1 MKAQPL
7 TVRRLLPSV
16 LACCL
21 LAVLTP
27 AAWAAPLDIVPGFRI
42 TPPPGWTEG
51 DRTRNSFD
59 LVKLSPQGDVLAL
72 TQVTTEDRQG
82 HEEALERLA
91 DIVAE
96 VREPAKLLVIRGWP
110 VIDRRSTA
118 TLSGGDQ
125 SQLPD
130 DLSFPP
136 DQTVVVRTVAMA
148 AGPTVVR
155 FETTLAS
162 GADERLLDEMR
173 DSIEQ
178 MDVAASGDPVRAQA
192 ELQQVARGVEVRRQ
206 EQQQPPPS
214 SPALPAAEPPAPGS
228 ATQKAAQPAAAV
240 ELTYGELQ
248 IEATPDGRN
257 VVVVANQGYAYSTDS
272 GRTFTAHAGIPSPF
286 RSSGDPSLGL
296 GKSGSFYFGY
306 VGRPSDACATSLLK
320 STDNGKTFSFLGNA
334 VLCPVKGGCSVD
346 QPQIAV
352 DRLNQANG
360 KDQIYAVWRNKT
372 AMSPETP
379 CASITGVEAP
389 RIVCSSN
396 GGTSFTTPVSVG
408 TGQRPRVVVGGDGF
422 VYVTYMTAS
431 SILLNKYSSC
441 ASGLQ
446 QQRGFPVTVSSYNP
460 VSCPVTGLDRC
471 SNGLSSPM
479 AAVDDAV
486 PSHVFL
492 TWATSTQTG
501 NENIKVAD
509 SLDGGK
515 TFPRKM
521 TVSDPVAR
529 RRFMPWICATR
540 SVAYLGWYDRFYAN
554 TANNDFTRYFG
565 ASVAS
570 DGANLVANT
579 VFDYS
584 GVDDAQCRLW
594 PCAPDQMSNAKTC
607 SVQPQLA
614 GFCSAPA
621 GTRCDYR
628 NPSLYC
634 AAGATCQTARGC
646 PKYGD
651 YNGIACAAGNVYRAW
666 AAAAPP
672 PGVTAPGTSV
682 KLYARTSKPR
692 VVNFIARH
700 SNKCLDVKDNSRADG
715 APLIQFSCGSGLNQQ
730 FELIRTGSY
739 YQIVARSSGK
749 CVEVRAASN
758 ADRAVIQQLAC
769 NGGANQRFQLVDA
782 GGGFNKIVIRSSN
795 KCVDVDGAST
805 ADPAQILQFTC
816 NGQTNQQFRLQDVT
830 P

>member
-1 MKAQPL
+1 MNAQMRI
-7 TVRRLLPSV
+7 VRRLLPFT
-16 LACCL
+16 LACGL
-21 LAVLTP
+21 LAALTP
-27 AAWAAPLDIVPGFRI
+27 AARAAPLDIVPGFRI
-42 TPPPGWTEG
+42 TPPPGWKEG

-59 LVKLSPQGDVLAL
+59 LVKVSPRGDVLAL
-72 TQVTTEDRQG
+72 TQVTTEEREG

-96 VREPAKLLVIRGWP
+96 VPEPAQLLVIHGWP
-110 VIDRRSTA
+110 AIDRRSTA
-118 TLSGGDQ
+118 TLSSGDQ
-125 SQLPD
+125 DQLPG
-130 DLSFPP
+130 DLSSPP

-148 AGPTVVR
+148 AGPTLVR
-155 FETTLAS
+155 FETTLVS
-162 GADERLLDEMR
+162 GAEERLLDEMW

-178 MDVAASGDPVRAQA
+178 MDVAAPGDPVRAQG
-192 ELQQVARGVEVRRQ
+192 ELRQVARGVEVRKQ
-206 EQQQPPPS
+206 EQQPS
-214 SPALPAAEPPAPGS
+214 QQTPLSLEPAEAPVPDS
-228 ATQKAAQPAAAV
+228 ASKTGAQPAAAV
-240 ELTYGELQ
+240 GLGRGELQ
-248 IEATPDGRN
+248 IEATADGRN
-257 VVVVANQGYAYSTDS
+257 VVVVANGGYSYSNDS
-272 GRTFTAHAGIPSPF
+272 GRTFTAHAGIPSPS
-286 RSSGDPSLGL
+286 RNSGDPSLGL
-296 GKSGSFYFGY
+296 GKSGSFYFGFI
-306 VGRPSDACATSLLK
+306 GHPNEACAASILR
-320 STDNGKTFSFLGNA
+320 STDNGRMFSFRGNA

-346 QPQIAV
+346 QPQITV

-360 KDQIYAVWRNKT
+360 QDQIYAVWRNKT

-379 CASITGVEAP
+379 CGSIAGVEQP
-389 RIVCSSN
+389 RIVCSSS
-396 GGTSFTTPVSVG
+396 GGTSFIAPVSVG

-422 VYVTYMTAS
+422 VYVTYMTPS

-446 QQRGFPVTVSSYNP
+446 QQRGFPVTVTSYNP
-460 VSCPVTGLDRC
+460 VRCPVTGLDRC

-479 AAVDDAV
+479 VAVDDQM
-486 PSHVFL
+486 PSHVYI
-492 TWATSTQTG
+492 TWATDRMDDV
-501 NENIKVAD
+501 EDIKVAD

-515 TFPRKM
+515 TFPRKV
-521 TVSDPVAR
+521 TVSDSVAR

-540 SVAYLGWYDRFYAN
+540 SVAYLGWYDRYYAT
-554 TANNDFTRYFG
+554 TANNDLTRYFG

-570 DGANLVANT
+570 DGVSLVANT
-579 VFDYS
+579 VFDFS

-594 PCAPDQMSNAKTC
+594 PCAPDKTSNATTC

-614 GFCSAPA
+614 GFCSAPT

-666 AAAAPP
+666 AAASPPSGVP
-672 PGVTAPGTSV
+672 PGTGI

-700 SNKCLDVKDNSRADG
+700 SNKCLDVKDDSKADG
-715 APLIQFSCGSGLNQQ
+715 APLIQYSCGSGLNQQ
-730 FELIRTGSY
+730 FELIPTGSY

-749 CVEVRAASN
+749 CVEVRAASGGN
-758 ADRAVIQQLAC
+758 RAVIQQLAC
-769 NGGANQRFQLVDA
+769 NGGANQRFQIVDT
-782 GGGFNKIVIRSSN
+782 GGGFNKLVIRSSG

-805 ADPAQILQFTC
+805 ANLAPILQFTC
-816 NGQTNQQFRLQDVT
+816 NGQTNQQFRLQGVT

>member
-1 MKAQPL
+1 MKTQTLA
-7 TVRRLLPSV
+7 VRRLLSFV
-16 LACCL
+16 LACGL
-21 LAVLTP
+21 LAALTP
-27 AAWAAPLDIVPGFRI
+27 AARAAPLDIVPGFRI
-42 TPPPGWTEG
+42 TPPAGWKEG

-59 LVKLSPQGDVLAL
+59 LVKVSPQGDVLAL
-72 TQVTTEDRQG
+72 TQVTTEEREG

-91 DIVAE
+91 DIATE
-96 VREPAKLLVIRGWP
+96 VPQPAKLLVIRGWP
-110 VIDRRSTA
+110 AIDRRSTA
-118 TLSGGDQ
+118 TLSSGDQ
-125 SQLPD
+125 DQLPD
-130 DLSFPP
+130 DLPSPP

-148 AGPTVVR
+148 AGPTLVR

-178 MDVAASGDPVRAQA
+178 MEVVASGDPVRAQA

-206 EQQQPPPS
+206 EQQQSQQTPLS
-214 SPALPAAEPPAPGS
+214 LEPAEASVPAAAAKTG
-228 ATQKAAQPAAAV
+228 AQPAAPV
-240 ELTYGELQ
+240 GVDRGELQ
-248 IEATPDGRN
+248 IEATADGRN
-257 VVVVANQGYAYSTDS
+257 VVVVANRGYAYSTDS
-272 GRTFTAHAGIPSPF
+272 GRTFTARAGIPSPF
-286 RSSGDPSLGL
+286 PHDGDPSLGL
-296 GKSGSFYFGY
+296 GRSGSFYFGY
-306 VGRPSDACATSLLK
+306 IGYPSNGCAASLLK
-320 STDNGKTFSFLGNA
+320 STDNGKTFSPIENA
-334 VLCPVKGGCSVD
+334 VRCPEKGGCSVD
-346 QPQIAV
+346 QPQITA
-352 DRLNQANG
+352 DRVNQANG

-372 AMSPETP
+372 AMHPETL
-379 CASITGVEAP
+379 CKDITGVEAP

-446 QQRGFPVTVSSYNP
+446 QQRGFPVTITSYNP
-460 VSCPVTGLDRC
+460 VRCPVTGLDRC

-479 AAVDDAV
+479 VAVDDAV
-486 PSHVFL
+486 PDHVFV
-492 TWATSTQTG
+492 TWATSTQTD
-501 NENIKVAD
+501 NENIRVAD

-515 TFPRKM
+515 TFSRKV
-521 TVSDPVAR
+521 TVSDSVAR

-540 SVAYLGWYDRFYAN
+540 SVAYLGWYDRYYA
-554 TANNDFTRYFG
+554 TTDNNDFTRYFG

-579 VFDYS
+579 VFDFS
-584 GVDDAQCRLW
+584 GVDDGQCRLW
-594 PCAPDQMSNAKTC
+594 PCAPGQASYATTC

-621 GTRCDYR
+621 GKRCDYS
-628 NPSLYC
+628 NPSSYC

-672 PGVTAPGTSV
+672 PGVAAPGTTI

-700 SNKCLDVKDNSRADG
+700 SNKCLDVKDNSTADR
-715 APLIQFSCGSGLNQQ
+715 APLIQYSCGSGLNQQ
-730 FELIRTGSY
+730 FELIPTGSY
-739 YQIVARSSGK
+739 YQIVARNSGK
-749 CVEVRAASN
+749 CLDVQAASN
-758 ADRAVIQQLAC
+758 ADRAVIQQLTC
-769 NGGANQRFQLVDA
+769 NGGANQRFQLVDT
-782 GGGFNKIVIRSSN
+782 GDGFNKLVIRSSG
-795 KCVDVDGAST
+795 KCVNVDGA
-805 ADPAQILQFTC
+805 ANLAPIIQLKC
-816 NGQTNQQFRLQDVT
+816 NGQTNQQFRLQNVT